1 MDYIHAD
8 PRNIPPALLAGY
20 TGRKVKIQIT
30 ESVTIDFD
38 AGQWHGG
45 SKSDYWTVQ
54 IATGRTLAAKADT
67 KIKLEP
73 GFAVVRH
80 SIFCGKDMG
89 VTIYALA
96 ADIAPMLPKAAPAL
110 TQDQLIVLAVAQS
123 CKPAY
128 RRDEAARHG
137 VAARD
142 YDAVRESL
150 VALGLFNSQGALTL
164 EGKNTPTPRV

>member
-8 PRNIPPALLAGY
+8 PKNVPPALLNGY
-20 TGRKVKIQIT
+20 TGRKVKISICQ
-30 ESVTIDFD
+30 TIHISFD

-45 SKSDYWTVQ
+45 SRSNYWIVQ
-54 IATGRTLAAKADT
+54 ISTGRTTPALADT

-110 TQDQLIVLAVAQS
+110 TQDQLIVLAVAKS